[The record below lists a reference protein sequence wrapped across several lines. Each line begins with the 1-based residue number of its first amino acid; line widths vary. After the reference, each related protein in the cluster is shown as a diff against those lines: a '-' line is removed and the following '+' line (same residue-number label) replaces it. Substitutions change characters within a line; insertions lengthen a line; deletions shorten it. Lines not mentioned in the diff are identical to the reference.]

1 MAVKLNEPIRICKIL
16 TTGPVAV
23 LGGISGPI
31 NKCKLTNKQ
40 IISVMRS
47 GHKVAEYN
55 PDGSGRT
62 LELTLENNGASPFT
76 QAAPKLKEIPKAKK
90 SVENQA
96 PVKEPV
102 KESVPE
108 PVVEVPPVEEN
119 AVEHE
124 AEAVA
129 EPSEEENIIPES
141 EGEVVENVSEE
152 TEEKEVADDE
162 KEDSTHNPFE
172 INVATPSKNGNKK
185 SKKSGKK

>member
-16 TTGPVAV
+16 TSGPVAV

-40 IISVMRS
+40 IVSIMRS

-55 PDGSGRT
+55 PDGSGRAV
-62 LELTLENNGASPFT
+62 ELTLENNGISPFT
-76 QAAPKLKEIPKAKK
+76 QAAPKLKETPKTKK
-90 SVENQA
+90 SVENQT

-108 PVVEVPPVEEN
+108 PVVEIPPVEEN
-119 AVEHE
+119 VAHETEEVVEL
-124 AEAVA
+124 
-129 EPSEEENIIPES
+129 SEEENVAPDSEEEAVES
-141 EGEVVENVSEE
+141 ISEE
-152 TEEKEVADDE
+152 TEGKEVADDE
-162 KEDSTHNPFE
+162 KEGSTHNPFE
-172 INVATPSKNGNKK
+172 INVTTPSKNGNKK